1 MLFHKLVEEY
11 QNNRYTNI
19 NKAKSIITKMK
30 LLEKDNDAYASRSS
44 FYEAQLCYQ
53 EDKTEESLA
62 LAVECISN
70 LSRRPYCRE
79 LGKSYNLIG
88 KIYIDRGDVLQA
100 IDYLLRALEL
110 VEPNHD
116 IETSCLIYNNLG
128 CTFNHLNDYET
139 AIIYFKKA
147 FTILSNIDIYGN
159 VYMVIALNLA
169 LMHCD
174 VKEYDKAKRYYNIA
188 LNCEKINSHKPN
200 QILCSII
207 LIKMAYHK
215 RNYVV
220 IYEEMDRIADIVKHD
235 GIAMDDFKE
244 LIKLIRQIMDYR
256 LKNKLYM
263 LLLLL
268 DKEAKGRAVLD
279 AHIEVITCKIEYY
292 KMIEDTERVND
303 LMNEF
308 YLISIKKERENEK
321 AFIESANVKLQMQA
335 LIRLQRETEENSRR
349 YKEKAERDELTGLYN
364 RTILKNDFEALFF
377 RAKEQQ
383 LHIGVIIFDI
393 NYFKQFNDCYGHVEG
408 DRCIRE
414 ITSIM
419 LRLHDDKIRFVRYGG
434 DEFLGFFFDMDKYQI
449 KSLSS
454 LIQSEIRALNIEN
467 KNAPDEE
474 KIISITQGGYLGV
487 PDGKENLYDF
497 IRKADDALYEGKR
510 SKNRIVIHQR

>member
-1 MLFHKLVEEY
+1 MLFHKLVEEF
-11 QNNRYTNI
+11 QNFRYSNI
-19 NKAKSIITKMK
+19 DKAKDIIAKMK
-30 LLEKDNDAYASRSS
+30 LLEEENDAYTYRSV
-44 FYEAQLCYQ
+44 FYESQLCYQ
-53 EDKTEESLA
+53 EEKTEESLA

-70 LSRRPYCRE
+70 LSKRPYCIE

-88 KIYIDRGDVLQA
+88 TIYIDKGDVLQA
-100 IDYLLRALEL
+100 IDYFLKALEL
-110 VEPNHD
+110 VELNHD
-116 IETSCLIYNNLG
+116 IETSCFVYNNLG

-139 AIIYFKKA
+139 AIVYFKKA
-147 FTILSNIDIYGN
+147 FTILSGIDIYKDI
-159 VYMVIALNLA
+159 YMVIALNLA
-169 LMHCD
+169 LMYCD
-174 VKEYDKAKRYYNIA
+174 IKDYDKAKRYYDIA
-188 LNCEKINSHKPN
+188 LNCEKTNNCKIN
-200 QILCSII
+200 QIFCSIV

-215 RNYVV
+215 KNYIV
-220 IYEEMDRIADIVKHD
+220 IYEEMDRIADIIKHD
-235 GIAMDDFKE
+235 GIPMDDFKE
-244 LIKLIRQIMDYR
+244 LIKLIRQIMDHR

-263 LLLLL
+263 LLILL
-268 DKEAKGRAVLD
+268 DKEAKGRAGLD

-292 KMIEDTERVND
+292 KMIEDREKVND

-308 YLISIKKERENEK
+308 YIATIKKERENEK

-364 RTILKNDFEALFF
+364 RTILQNDLEALFF

-414 ITSIM
+414 LTSIM
-419 LRLHDDKIRFVRYGG
+419 LRLNDDKIRFVRYGG
-434 DEFLGFFFDMDKYQI
+434 DEFLGFFFDMDEYQI

-454 LIQSEIRALNIEN
+454 LIQSEIRTLNIEN
-467 KNAPDEE
+467 KNAPDDE
-474 KIISITQGGYLGV
+474 KVVSITQGGYLGV
-487 PDGKENLYDF
+487 PTGKENLYDY

-510 SKNRIVIHQR
+510 SKNRIVIHQK